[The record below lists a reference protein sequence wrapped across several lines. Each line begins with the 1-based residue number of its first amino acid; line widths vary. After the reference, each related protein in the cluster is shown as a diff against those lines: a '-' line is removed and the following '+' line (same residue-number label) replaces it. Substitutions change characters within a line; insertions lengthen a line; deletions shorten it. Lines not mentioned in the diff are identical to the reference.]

1 MLRTCQNVLV
11 ALDGSEQSE
20 KAFWEAV
27 DICKRNKAKL
37 YVLSI
42 INNAELSTSA
52 YSFSKVFEQEKT
64 RVETEMLKKIYDANN
79 HGVEDVAVIVEVGD
93 PKRFII
99 HAATET
105 YPIDLIVIGA
115 TGKGTLTRAV
125 VGSTTDYVVNHAK
138 CSVFVVK

>member
-1 MLRTCQNVLV
+1 MLSNCHNVLV

-20 KAFWEAV
+20 KAFQEAIA
-27 DICKRNKAKL
+27 ICRSNKAKL
-37 YVLSI
+37 FILSV

-52 YSFSKVFEQEKT
+52 YAFAKVFEQEKT
-64 RVETEMLKKIYDANN
+64 KVETEMLKKIYDANN
-79 HGVEDVAVIVEVGD
+79 QGVEDVAVIVEVGD

-99 HAATET
+99 HAATEV

-125 VGSTTDYVVNHAK
+125 VGTTTDYVVNHSK
-138 CSVFVVK
+138 CTVLVVK

>member
-1 MLRTCQNVLV
+1 
-11 ALDGSEQSE
+11 
-20 KAFWEAV
+20 
-27 DICKRNKAKL
+27 
-37 YVLSI
+37 
-42 INNAELSTSA
+42 
-52 YSFSKVFEQEKT
+52 
-64 RVETEMLKKIYDANN
+64 MLKKIYDANN
-79 HGVEDVAVIVEVGD
+79 HGVEDVAVDRRGRRP

>member
-1 MLRTCQNVLV
+1 M
-11 ALDGSEQSE
+11 QS
-20 KAFWEAV
+20 
-27 DICKRNKAKL
+27 
-37 YVLSI
+37 
-42 INNAELSTSA
+42 LSTSA
-52 YSFSKVFEQEKT
+52 YSFSKLFEQEKT

-99 HAATET
+99 HAATEN